1 MENYMEN
8 IKKHIPA
15 IVAILFVILG
25 IGLPILQKS
34 TQPEQYKKYYID
46 AFDTATQIIGY
57 ADSEE
62 EFAKQ
67 ADLLNQELIRYHKL
81 YDIYSVATGINNLKT
96 INMNA
101 GKEPVKVDPEII
113 DLLKFSIDLYK
124 KTDGEINIAMG
135 SVLKIWHNYRTSGI
149 NDPATAALP
158 SMESLQ
164 KASEHCDINDIIID
178 EEASTVY
185 LADPEM
191 SLDVGSIGKGYAVQK
206 VAEYAKELGYNNL
219 VINCGGNVIT
229 IGPKADNS
237 NWIFGIQNPDLEAEN
252 DLLKRVSITDKC
264 LVTSGDYQRYYVV
277 DGVEYCH
284 IIDPDTLM
292 PAEYFSAVSII
303 TDDSGLAD
311 ALSTALFNM
320 PYEDGLKLI
329 NSIDNAEAIW
339 VYEDG
344 SIKYSDNFE
353 DHIAD

>member
-1 MENYMEN
+1 MEKF
-8 IKKHIPA
+8 KKHIPA
-15 IVAILFVILG
+15 LAAILMVVIG
-25 IGLPILQKS
+25 IGLPLYQKN

-62 EFAKQ
+62 EFAVM
-67 ADLLNQELIRYHKL
+67 ADKINQELIRYHKL
-81 YDIYSVATGINNLKT
+81 YDIYSISEGINNLRT
-96 INMNA
+96 INLNA
-101 GKEPVKVDPEII
+101 GKAPVKVEKEII
-113 DLLKFSIDLYK
+113 DLLKFSIDLYD

-149 NDPATAALP
+149 NEPETATLP
-158 SMESLQ
+158 SMETLQ
-164 KASEHCDINDIIID
+164 KAALHCDINNIIID
-178 EEASTVY
+178 EAASTVY

-191 SLDVGSIGKGYAVQK
+191 SLDVGSIGKGFAVQK
-206 VAEYAKELGYNNL
+206 AAEYARELGYYNL

-229 IGPKADNS
+229 IGPKPDES
-237 NWIFGIQNPDLEAEN
+237 NWIFGIQNPDLDAAN

-292 PAEYFSAVSII
+292 PPNYFSAVSII
-303 TDDSGLAD
+303 ADDSGLAD

-320 PYEDGLKLI
+320 PYENGLSLI
-329 NSIDNAEAIW
+329 NSIEGAEAIW
-339 VYEDG
+339 VYKDG
-344 SIKYSDNFE
+344 TIKYSENFQKYIIE
-353 DHIAD
+353 